1 MPLVEFINLNP
12 IRNMATQTK
21 REQELDK
28 NLKDN
33 DRMIA
38 YLDNA
43 DFVRV
48 KVSGNVCYH
57 VPHPDVER
65 NHEVS
70 FLEHSHAFSDTFLVP
85 EEFSKSNDLTERYL
99 SYQFYN
105 HMNEFVSV
113 SGIVV
118 SPEGGQN

>member
-1 MPLVEFINLNP
+1 
-12 IRNMATQTK
+12 MATKTK
-21 REQELDK
+21 REEELDK
-28 NLKDN
+28 TLNNDN
-33 DRMIA
+33 RMSA
-38 YLDNA
+38 YLDKA

-57 VPHPDVER
+57 VPHADVEKE
-65 NHEVS
+65 HEIS

-99 SYQFYN
+99 SYQYYN

-118 SPEGGQN
+118 SPEGGKTNV